1 MRPGVISTAAIR
13 RDAHRLVSLQSALDK
28 LGFEA
33 PDGSR
38 ATIQVPAGGH

>member
-1 MRPGVISTAAIR
+1 LSGATFTTASYMQ
-13 RDAHRLVSLQSALDK
+13 SLQSALDK